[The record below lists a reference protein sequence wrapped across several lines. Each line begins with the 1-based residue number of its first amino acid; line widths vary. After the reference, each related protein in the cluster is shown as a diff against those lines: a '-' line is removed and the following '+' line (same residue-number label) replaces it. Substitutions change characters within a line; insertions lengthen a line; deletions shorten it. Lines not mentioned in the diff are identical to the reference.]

1 LLLANKNMTLNQ
13 CGLVCNM
20 IGTLIIAY
28 WGLPNWYYSED
39 GGSFVT
45 RNAGSEKG
53 VKYNKSRKLKA
64 YLGLALLFI
73 GFVLEFA
80 DSFIHAS

>member
-1 LLLANKNMTLNQ
+1 MTLNQ
-13 CGLVCNM
+13 CGLICNM
-20 IGTLIIAY
+20 LGTLIIAY

-39 GGSFVT
+39 GASFVT
-45 RNAGSEKG
+45 RNAGNPKG
-53 VKYNKSRKLKA
+53 IKYNKSRKFKA

-80 DSFIHAS
+80 DSFIQVC